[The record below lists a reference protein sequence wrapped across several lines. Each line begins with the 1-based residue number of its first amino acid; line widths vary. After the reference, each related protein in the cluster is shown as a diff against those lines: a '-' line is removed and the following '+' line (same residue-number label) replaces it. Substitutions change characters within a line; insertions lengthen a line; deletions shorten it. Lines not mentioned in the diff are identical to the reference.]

1 MEVEVDPPLSSPTS
15 RPTAPLVSPTQRITE
30 LNEIDQSISTLLSA
44 ASAAIGVLSNAPPP
58 GVPRNPL
65 QDPTTARSTFTE
77 AASTYFSTL
86 SSIQVRLRR
95 QVYAL
100 EEAELVKPGDEADA
114 RKGRKFAGD
123 TGISRVGG
131 GSLDPS
137 WLNARV
143 SNKVAEGMKREMLSR
158 TVDFIERSER
168 KAESQAHST
177 NPNLSPVAMEPT
189 SNRDEEMG

>member
-1 MEVEVDPPLSSPTS
+1 MEADTLHPLPESSPT
-15 RPTAPLVSPTQRITE
+15 PVLVNSAQRIAE
-30 LNEIDQSISTLLSA
+30 LNEIDQSISALLSA
-44 ASAAIGVLSNAPPP
+44 ASDAIGVLSNSSPSDEA
-58 GVPRNPL
+58 RNLL
-65 QDPTTARSTFTE
+65 QHPTTARSAFTD
-77 AASTYFSTL
+77 AASIYFSTL

-114 RKGRKFAGD
+114 RRGRKFAGD

-143 SNKVAEGMKREMLSR
+143 GGKVAEGMKRELLSR
-158 TVDFIERSER
+158 TVDFIERSQR
-168 KAESQAHST
+168 NAESRSHCS
-177 NPNLSPVAMEPT
+177 NPKKSPEETLETA
-189 SNRDEEMG
+189 SNKDEEMG

>member
-1 MEVEVDPPLSSPTS
+1 MEVDSLYSSPTS
-15 RPTAPLVSPTQRITE
+15 RPTAPLISPAQRITE

-44 ASAAIGVLSNAPPP
+44 ASDAIGVLSNSPPS
-58 GVPRNPL
+58 GVARNPL
-65 QDPTTARSTFTE
+65 HDSTTARSTFTE

-100 EEAELVKPGDEADA
+100 EEAHLVKPGDEADA
-114 RKGRKFAGD
+114 RRGRKFAGD
-123 TGISRVGG
+123 TGVSRVGG

-143 SNKVAEGMKREMLSR
+143 SDDVAEGMKLEMLSR
-158 TVDFIERSER
+158 TVDFIKRSER
-168 KAESQAHST
+168 NAESQSEST
-177 NPNLSPVAMEPT
+177 TSRLSPRATKDP
-189 SNRDEEMG
+189 NIH